1 MSKQYVAF
9 ARVSS
14 REQERE
20 GFSLDVQEETLRR
33 WVDKAGGTIVR
44 LFKVAET
51 ASKKDERKTFK
62 EMLAYCRA
70 NAKTLDGV
78 LFAKVDRA
86 ARNLFD
92 YCELERL
99 ESEHGVRFIS
109 VTQPTEANPAGRMM
123 RRTLASM
130 ASFFTEQMAVDIRGG
145 IERRVREG
153 WFANVAPYGYKN
165 VRENGRGQVVV
176 HERNGPNVIRLFEL
190 FATGTHTIDSV
201 CAALRDEGRVYRDA
215 MAKFPRA
222 SVYTLLRDRAY
233 IGEVRWKGQYYAGK
247 HPPLTDHVTF
257 QKVQT
262 LLGVKTY
269 KHHAQFT
276 YAGGLIRCGC
286 CGNLITAEQI
296 TKKSGKQ
303 YVYYR
308 CTVSRLSDHP
318 RHRVTEREL
327 NEQVLSAFR
336 AMKQDDETTAWF
348 GEVLRA
354 RTQDERRETQEQ
366 ATELQRQLTRLRQQQ
381 DELLNLRL
389 LREIEEE
396 LFARKGMELR
406 DRIAI
411 AKGQLDG
418 LDVTRGE
425 KAEQAIAV
433 FELSQSLIEKWVAAD
448 YAAKRQILDIV
459 FSNFRLDA
467 VTLCYEM
474 RKPFALLAEG
484 LLVSNSGESEIRSA
498 SSRQTTVGA
507 LFAAQVRFGC
517 GFSSSRCSIEDT
529 RFFTISRCPLRAI

>member
-33 WVDKAGGTIVR
+33 WVEKAGGTIVR

-86 ARNLFD
+86 ARNVFD
-92 YCELERL
+92 FCELERL

-153 WFANVAPYGYKN
+153 WFANVAPYGYRN
-165 VRENGRGQVVV
+165 IRENGRGHVVV
-176 HERNGPNVIRLFEL
+176 HERNGPNVTRLFEL

-201 CAALRDEGRVYRDA
+201 CETMRNEGRVYRDSSP
-215 MAKFPRA
+215 KFPRA
-222 SVYTLLRDRAY
+222 SVYTVLRDRAY
-233 IGEVRWKGQYYAGK
+233 IGEVQWKGQYYAGK
-247 HPPLTDHVTF
+247 HPPLVEHATF
-257 QKVQT
+257 QKVQA

-286 CGNLITAEQI
+286 CGNLITAEQV

-308 CTVSRLSDHP
+308 CTVSRLGDHP
-318 RHRVTEREL
+318 RHRVTECEL
-327 NEQVLSAFR
+327 DEQVLAAFR
-336 AMKQDDETTAWF
+336 AMKQDDEITAWF

-381 DELLNLRL
+381 DELLNMRL
-389 LREIEEE
+389 SREIEEE

-459 FSNFRLDA
+459 FSNFRLDD

-484 LLVSNSGESEIRSA
+484 LLVSNSGEGEIRTPA
-498 SSRQTTVGA
+498 
-507 LFAAQVRFGC
+507 RF
-517 GFSSSRCSIEDT
+517 
-529 RFFTISRCPLRAI
+529 P